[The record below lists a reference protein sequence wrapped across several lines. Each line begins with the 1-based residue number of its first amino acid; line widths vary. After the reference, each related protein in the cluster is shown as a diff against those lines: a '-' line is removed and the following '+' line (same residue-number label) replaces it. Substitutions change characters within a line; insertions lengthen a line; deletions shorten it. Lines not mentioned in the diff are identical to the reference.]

1 MFVASVEVSESGQ
14 KSSRTSLHVNLSPD
28 AKEIIDGIRRD
39 TGVSQVVVMERLLQ
53 WFTSVDR
60 RFRLAIINRDS
71 ETQRELAADALA
83 RMAGAGNV
91 TEILKAASSL
101 DLDEAHQAML
111 ALTNRMF
118 AEAKALRLAEEQR
131 KKRGV

>member
-1 MFVASVEVSESGQ
+1 M
-14 KSSRTSLHVNLSPD
+14 SRISLTVNLSPR
-28 AKEIIDGIRRD
+28 AREIVERIRED
-39 TGVSQVVVMERLLQ
+39 TGITNVAAMERLLE
-53 WFTSVDR
+53 WFIDQDLR
-60 RFRLAIINRDS
+60 YRMAILTRDDS
-71 ETQRELAADALA
+71 SKRELAADALS